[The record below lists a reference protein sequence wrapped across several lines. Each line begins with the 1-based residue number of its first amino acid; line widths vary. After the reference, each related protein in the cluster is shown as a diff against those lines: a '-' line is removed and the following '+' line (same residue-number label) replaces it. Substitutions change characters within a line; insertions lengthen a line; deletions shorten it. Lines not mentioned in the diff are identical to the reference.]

1 MKLVIGVMEIINVYL
16 LNLFLENKI
25 IFILEDLIGKEV
37 LDEIVISLWRIYEE

>member
-25 IFILEDLIGKEV
+25 IFILEDLIGKEF